1 MKTIPF
7 LLLVLALPACALLR
21 NFSQNVWRTE
31 QSAVNLVYGAYQ
43 GYTNGIVQ
51 KLSAQQSNDVRS
63 ARLKFAASVATLD
76 AWRSAYDTNS
86 ALKPQLQ
93 AALDAA
99 LENSSNIVYLVNLYK
114 Q

>member
-7 LLLVLALPACALLR
+7 LLLILGLAACA

-51 KLSAQQSNDVRS
+51 RLSPQASNDVRS